1 MLRTAAIIIGLAVTL
16 AGASAVLAGNGTPN
30 GAHYNL
36 NLIGVPKAKTADM
49 TGNNGH
55 RIFMPLSGQAKILLS
70 EGAYDVLD
78 ANGTDGEAAFQ
89 LPNPDPDGDGT
100 TAYSVYVRA
109 LGKPGGHAVLQSCFD
124 DSTGTWCAADFV
136 GGVEPIVLDRGH
148 GKQLFQNVTKDLLFV
163 DVCVAF
169 DATTGACTK
178 TDQISLFGDSTK
190 SYLWEYDNTGLK
202 LAQLRFYEEP
212 TVTGF

>member
-1 MLRTAAIIIGLAVTL
+1 MEARRGVPDDLQRSPESSGDPPPPHREETHMLRTAAIIIGLAVAL

-36 NLIGVPKAKTADM
+36 NLIGVPKGKTADM

-136 GGVEPIVLDRGH
+136 GGVEPIVLDR
-148 GKQLFQNVTKDLLFV
+148 
-163 DVCVAF
+163 
-169 DATTGACTK
+169 
-178 TDQISLFGDSTK
+178 
-190 SYLWEYDNTGLK
+190 
-202 LAQLRFYEEP
+202 
-212 TVTGF
+212 